1 MTSKESNEKKDEEK
15 DVVRSKIETLVL
27 VTGLVMM
34 PFVYLWQQSLTI
46 LDENIQVWSDYLN
59 STLGSQY
66 TYKDVIASYF
76 TPFALLRALPMD
88 LWIWS
93 YDIIFVLS
101 VVVVVIFGI
110 ALAAIEEHDTRR
122 VKKLVQR
129 GTTYLNTVL
138 MAIIFFGILH
148 LLTTT
153 LFPIKLLLGLDFTWI
168 ALGIA
173 LASTII
179 VWKVLSRSIK
189 AMLGTDLSSFGM
201 HQKKSEP

>member
-1 MTSKESNEKKDEEK
+1 MTSKESDDEEK
-15 DVVRSKIETLVL
+15 DVLRSKIETLIL
-27 VTGLVMM
+27 ITGLVMM

-46 LDENIQVWSDYLN
+46 LDENMQVWRDYLN

-76 TPFALLRALPMD
+76 TPFSLFRAIPVD

-93 YDIIFVLS
+93 YDTIFVLS
-101 VVVVVIFGI
+101 VLVVIIFGI
-110 ALAAIEEHDTRR
+110 ALAAIEERDLRR
-122 VKKLVQR
+122 VQILVQR
-129 GTTYLNTVL
+129 GRTYLNVVL

-153 LFPIKLLLGLDFTWI
+153 LFPIKLLLGLDFTWA
-168 ALGIA
+168 ALGIG

-179 VWKVLSRSIK
+179 VWKVLSKSIK